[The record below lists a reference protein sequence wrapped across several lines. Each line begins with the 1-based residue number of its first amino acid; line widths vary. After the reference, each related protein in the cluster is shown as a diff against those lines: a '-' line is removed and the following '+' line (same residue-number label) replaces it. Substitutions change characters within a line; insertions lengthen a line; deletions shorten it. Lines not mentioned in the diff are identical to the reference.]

1 MADAGA
7 VGPDLARSPLGIAHL
22 VGYAAT
28 RGLAPAQVLA
38 GTGLK
43 RADLAAPGLEVAP
56 AQELRVLANL
66 MAVVGPD
73 GGGELGRS
81 YRLTTY
87 GALGFAVL
95 ASPSVGEAVA
105 LALRFFDL
113 SFAFVTPRVDL
124 VGGRVVAELAGPD
137 VPSTLRRFV
146 VDRDAEAVRAA
157 LRELLPVGAEVER
170 TASADPGAE
179 PGDVRLAFD
188 ARLLTVAPSA
198 RRADL
203 ALCTRLCEEL
213 LDRRRR
219 HTGLAA
225 EVRALV
231 LQHLPDGAPMPD
243 VAAGLGL
250 SERTLRRR
258 LEAAGTAYRT
268 LLDEVRS
275 GLAEVLL
282 GAGLS
287 AAEVSSRL
295 GYAEPAA
302 FSHARARWRA
312 ADPA

>member
-1 MADAGA
+1 
-7 VGPDLARSPLGIAHL
+7 VGPDVVRSPVGIAHL
-22 VGYAAT
+22 VAYAGT
-28 RGLAPAQVLA
+28 RGLGPARVLA
-38 GTGLK
+38 GTGLE
-43 RADLAAPGLEVAP
+43 RADLDAAGLEVAP

-81 YRLTTY
+81 YRLRTY

-95 ASPSVGEAVA
+95 ASPSIGEAVA

-113 SFAFVTPRVDL
+113 SFAFVTPRVEL
-124 VGGRVVAELAGPD
+124 VDGAVVAELAGPD
-137 VPSTLRRFV
+137 VTGDLRRFV

-157 LRELLPVGAEVER
+157 LRELLPVGAEVGR
-170 TASADPGAE
+170 TTGPAV
-179 PGDVRLAFD
+179 GDVRLSFD
-188 ARLLTVAPSA
+188 AALLALEPRD

-203 ALCTRLCEEL
+203 ELCTRLCAEL
-213 LDRRRR
+213 LDRRRV
-219 HTGLAA
+219 HTGLVA

-231 LQHLPDGAPMPD
+231 LQRLPDGAPMPD

-258 LEAAGTAYRT
+258 LEAAGTSYRT

-282 GAGLS
+282 RAGLS
-287 AAEVSSRL
+287 ATEVSARL

-312 ADPA
+312 DPA

>member
-1 MADAGA
+1 MGE
-7 VGPDLARSPLGIAHL
+7 LLTRSPLGVSHL
-22 VGYAAT
+22 VAYAET
-28 RGLAPAQVLA
+28 LGVPAARVLA
-38 GTGLK
+38 GSGLEG
-43 RADLAAPGLEVAP
+43 ADLAVAGLEVAP

-95 ASPSVGEAVA
+95 ASRSVGEAVA

-113 SFAFVTPRVDL
+113 SFAFVTPRVSL
-124 VGGRVVAELAGPD
+124 VDDRVVADLTGPA
-137 VPSTLRRFV
+137 VPGGLRRFV
-146 VDRDAEAVRAA
+146 VDRDVEAVRAA
-157 LRELLPVGAEVER
+157 LRELLPVGAVVER
-170 TASADPGAE
+170 TAPGRRAAPSA
-179 PGDVRLAFD
+179 D
-188 ARLLTVAPSA
+188 ARLTFDAALLALEPPT

-203 ALCTRLCEEL
+203 ELCTRLCEEL
-213 LDRRRR
+213 LDRRRA
-219 HTGLAA
+219 HTGLVA
-225 EVRALV
+225 EARALV
-231 LQHLPDGAPMPD
+231 VQRLPDGAPMPD

-258 LEAAGTAYRT
+258 LEAAGTSYRT

-275 GLAEVLL
+275 GLAAVLL
-282 GAGLS
+282 EAGLG
-287 AAEVSSRL
+287 AAEVSARL

-302 FSHARARWRA
+302 FSHARTRWRTR